1 MKTCSWFTIVTL
13 LYAAADLRAATNF
26 VAFGG
31 ALTFRPKSLTIN
43 AGDTVVWTN
52 ASGSHTVTGTGSDP
66 ICGSDRVP
74 VSCSHTFSSAGTFP
88 YICIPHQSFGMT
100 GVVIVASV
108 ANTPPTV
115 SITTPADRSVFAA
128 PANVTIQAN
137 PFDPDGPV
145 ANVQFFAGANLLGA
159 DTTTPF
165 SIVAS
170 NLAAGGYALS
180 AVATD
185 NSGLTGTSSVVNI
198 SVVAPVAMTLSAPGI
213 NNGQF
218 LFTYTANAGLRYVIE
233 NSTNLAHWT
242 PLTTNS
248 ANGNSQ
254 QFGEAFDVKTLR
266 FYRVGRLPNP

>member
-1 MKTCSWFTIVTL
+1 MKTRSWFAIVTL
-13 LYAAADLRAATNF
+13 LCAAADLRAATNF

-43 AGDTVVWTN
+43 PGDTVVWTN
-52 ASGSHTVTGTGSDP
+52 ASGSHSVTGTGSDP
-66 ICGSDRVP
+66 ICGDTIGISM
-74 VSCSHTFSSAGTFP
+74 CTHTFPNAGTFP
-88 YICIPHQSFGMT
+88 YKCIPHAGFVMT

-115 SITTPADRSVFAA
+115 SITSPADRSVFAA

-137 PFDPDGPV
+137 PFDTGGTV
-145 ANVQFFAGANLLGA
+145 NSVQFFAGANLLGA

-185 NSGLTGTSSVVNI
+185 NGGLTGTSSVVNI
-198 SVVAPVAMTLSAPGI
+198 SVVTPVAVALSPPVI

-218 LFTYTANAGLRYVIE
+218 LFSYTANAGLRYVIE
-233 NSTNLAHWT
+233 NSTNLPHWN
-242 PLTTNS
+242 PLTTNT
-248 ANGNSQ
+248 AFGNSQ
-254 QFGEAFDVKTLR
+254 QYGEAFNVNSLR